1 MEEKK
6 YTLDDLVQVIRI
18 LRGENGC
25 PWDRVQTHASIRQDM
40 LEEAYEAADAIDKG
54 NMENLCEEL
63 GDVLMQVVFHAEIEA
78 EKGGFTIEDVIRGIC
93 EKMVYRHPH
102 VFGNGE
108 VQADTAEQ
116 VLVNWEELKKKE
128 KHTETQTEVMKNVPD
143 ALPALIRARKV
154 QKKAADVGFDFP
166 DALGAI
172 QKVYEEI
179 QELEESVKLENGTEE
194 EEFGDILFA
203 LVNISRFLKI
213 NPEFALTKAIK
224 KFINRFE
231 YIEKSALLQ
240 GKDLSG
246 MTLEEMDLLWDE
258 AKTKLRPINNK

>member
-128 KHTETQTEVMKNVPD
+128 KHTQTQTEVMKNVPD

-240 GKDLSG
+240 GKDLSS

-258 AKTKLRPINNK
+258 AKTKLRPMKL

>member
-54 NMENLCEEL
+54 DMENLCEEL

-102 VFGNGE
+102 VFGNGK

-240 GKDLSG
+240 GKNLSG

-258 AKTKLRPINNK
+258 AKTKLRPMKS